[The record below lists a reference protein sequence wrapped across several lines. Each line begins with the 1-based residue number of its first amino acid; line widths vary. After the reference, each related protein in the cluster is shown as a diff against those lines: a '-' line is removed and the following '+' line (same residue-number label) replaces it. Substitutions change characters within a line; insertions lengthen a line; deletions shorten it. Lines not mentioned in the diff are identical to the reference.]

1 MIAHL
6 EERKNATLEM
16 LGELPLV
23 QREAFLLFV
32 EGMTL
37 EEIAEATGV
46 NEETAKSRIRYARN
60 KLKQLFRSVFSS
72 IFFSRSSSS
81 RVFLSRASSFSLY

>member
-1 MIAHL
+1 MIAYL
-6 EERKNATLEM
+6 EERKNATLGM

-32 EGMTL
+32 EGMAL

-46 NEETAKSRIRYARN
+46 NEETVKSRIRYARN
-60 KLKQLFRSVFSS
+60 KLKQLSREQNVKKSMSPNS
-72 IFFSRSSSS
+72 IFR
-81 RVFLSRASSFSLY
+81 RGDEEG